1 MDSFEDSDEDREPE
15 ASNTLERRKHIANL
29 IEGLTKELPPH
40 FDSLA
45 PAQTWVVYWISHSL
59 SLLEQY
65 QFLDTI
71 TDDVIEFTKECA
83 HKDGGY
89 GGGPGQIA
97 HLGTTFAA
105 VNALI
110 TTSSE
115 EALDSID
122 RIGIV
127 RFLHRMK
134 QTDGSFSMHDDGEI
148 DSRAA
153 YCALSILR
161 CLNIQDSIL
170 LQNVSDWIL
179 SCQTYEGGFGSVPGS
194 EAHGG
199 YTFCCVASLCLLN
212 QLYRADLSALL
223 RWLTSK
229 QLSEEGG
236 FCGRSNK
243 LVDSC
248 YSYWQ
253 GAIFPLIHPIL
264 KKNILSPSFGNNSTT
279 CHQASDKEDG
289 EGESEEQ
296 CLKGENKPSLSDK
309 RTTRSTTKAATE
321 ALSNKAE
328 SPLGSNN
335 KAKLGKIFNSWLFD
349 CSALQDYI
357 LNQCQGKEGLLRDKP
372 GALPDFYHTCYA
384 LGGLSLSQH
393 QPDGSLFDIG
403 SKQINIVAP
412 THPLFNLTP
421 NSLNNCF
428 EYFSNKRIET
438 LDKQDLENGTD

>member
-1 MDSFEDSDEDREPE
+1 MDSFEDPEVVCETE
-15 ASNTLERRKHIANL
+15 ASNTLERRKHVASLIA
-29 IEGLTKELPPH
+29 GLTRELPPH
-40 FDSLA
+40 YDSLA

-59 SLLEQY
+59 ALLEQF

-71 TDDVIEFTKECA
+71 IEDVIEFTKECA

-105 VNALI
+105 VNSLI

-134 QTDGSFSMHDDGEI
+134 QADGSFSMHDDGEI
-148 DSRAA
+148 DSRAT
-153 YCALSILR
+153 YCALSVLR

-170 LQNVSDWIL
+170 LENVSDWIL

-212 QLYRADLSALL
+212 QLERADLSSLL
-223 RWLTSK
+223 RWLTNK
-229 QLSEEGG
+229 QLSEQGG

-253 GAIFPLIHPIL
+253 GAVFPLIHPVL
-264 KKNILSPSFGNNSTT
+264 KKNNLGN
-279 CHQASDKEDG
+279 
-289 EGESEEQ
+289 
-296 CLKGENKPSLSDK
+296 
-309 RTTRSTTKAATE
+309 E
-321 ALSNKAE
+321 AND
-328 SPLGSNN
+328 
-335 KAKLGKIFNSWLFD
+335 WLFD
-349 CSALQDYI
+349 YAALQDYV

-384 LGGLSLSQH
+384 LSGLSLSQH
-393 QPDGSLFDIG
+393 QPNGSIFDIG
-403 SKQINIVAP
+403 SKPINIVAP

-421 NSLNNCF
+421 SSLNNCF
-428 EYFSNKRIET
+428 EYFSNKKIET
-438 LDKQDLENGTD
+438 FDEKELGKKT